1 MKKRYLIHPV
11 KKLSHVEVEDDM
23 KSCPSKKF
31 KYRVIYIMN
40 GKKARCG
47 VLINKKPTQGFLIM
61 LRFCSTN
68 NNLYEYK
75 EKIGF

>member
-23 KSCPSKKF
+23 ESCPSKKF

-40 GKKARCG
+40 GKKAHCG
-47 VLINKKPTQGFLIM
+47 ALINKKPTKNFLAM
-61 LRFCSTN
+61 LRLCSTN
-68 NNLYEYK
+68 GNLYKYI